1 MKRNTS
7 NTVWMLLG
15 MSVAMASILT
25 NDVLADNG
33 LDALKSIA
41 QGAKALQDKMK
52 QGAQIPPSG
61 ASDGAVEQGAI
72 GANPFGETDEAA
84 LKTARG
90 KMDVVGVKIGTSLDE
105 ALRALKA
112 HNPKLVV
119 VQKHVQTFSR
129 ADNKPHP
136 VLHFFATGERPRAVE
151 QIYLTTSLPPA
162 QRVVHVDRQVA
173 YQISNAPTV
182 SATLAALRSKY
193 GEPLPGVSDAPNN
206 RKLLWIVGKGAGGNN
221 TCNGFDLRFQAW
233 PLSKN
238 NTIRK
243 GCGFVVSARVRPF
256 NENPL
261 LVTELAIGITDFRMA
276 SQDLDS
282 AYQYFEKASKIREGN
297 EVEEAKKRAPKI

>member
-41 QGAKALQDKMK
+41 QGAKVLQDKMK

-136 VLHFFATGERPRAVE
+136 VLHIFATGERPRAVE
-151 QIYLTTSLPPA
+151 QIYLTTSLPPG
-162 QRVVHVDRQVA
+162 QHVVHVDRTVT
-173 YQISNAPTV
+173 YQISDAPTV
-182 SATLAALRSKY
+182 VTTLAALRSKY
-193 GEPLPGVSDAPNN
+193 GEPSSGISDTPNN
-206 RKLLWIVGKGAGGNN
+206 RQLLWIVGMGAGGNN
-221 TCNGFDLRFQAW
+221 TCNGFDFRFQAW
-233 PLSKN
+233 TLSKN
-238 NTIRK
+238 NIRK

-256 NENPL
+256 NENPS

-276 SQDLDS
+276 SQDWES
-282 AYQYFEKASKIREGN
+282 SYQYIAGASKKRERIEIEDAN
-297 EVEEAKKRAPKI
+297 KRAPKI